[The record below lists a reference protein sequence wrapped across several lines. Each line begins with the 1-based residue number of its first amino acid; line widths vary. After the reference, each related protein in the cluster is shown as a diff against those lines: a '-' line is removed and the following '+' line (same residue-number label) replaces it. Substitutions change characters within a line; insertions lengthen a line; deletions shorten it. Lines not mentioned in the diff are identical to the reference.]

1 MYDVKYDTFDKLR
14 EQLLYKRITAWTKDK
29 ITLED
34 GTEITIECSEQDCC
48 AWAEGEFKSV
58 KLDAAITDVSDPY
71 LTGKEEFGGETTK
84 FGTVTIYHNNNPI
97 AVAECEAND
106 GNSGYYYSVCSLVV
120 NDVHYKVVE
129 VE

>member
-1 MYDVKYDTFDKLR
+1 MYDVKYGTFDNLR
-14 EQLLYKRITAWTKDK
+14 EKLLYKRITAWTKDK
-29 ITLED
+29 LTLED

-48 AWAEGEFKSV
+48 AWAGGKFKGV
-58 KLDAAITDVSDPY
+58 KLDAAITDVSEPC

-106 GNSGYYYSVCSLVV
+106 GNGGYYYSICSLVV

-129 VE
+129 AE